1 MTFEELLERA
11 RAFQESRVLL
21 TAIELDVF
29 SAVGDGATAS
39 QVAGR
44 IGADPRATEMLLN
57 ALAAIGALAK
67 RENIFYNTPATAEH
81 LAGPGSQRAGL
92 MHTVNLWER
101 WSTLTAAVRAGT
113 AVWRRRQDVSET
125 EWTEAFIAAMHRN
138 ALLRAPEVI
147 KAIDARNVRR
157 LLDVGGGSGA
167 YSIAFAREYP
177 QLEAEILDRPQV
189 LPLALGYIR
198 EAGLEG
204 RIRVRAGDLRA
215 DQFGTGYD
223 LVLVFAI
230 CHMLSP
236 EENRDLFRRIFSAL
250 APGGRV
256 AVQDFILNADKT
268 APREGALFSLNML
281 VGTEAGASYSELE
294 YRAWLEQAGFRE
306 IRMVSL
312 EKAPSSLMLAVRP

>member
-29 SAVGDGATAS
+29 SAVGEGATAPE
-39 QVAGR
+39 VAAR
-44 IGADPRATEMLLN
+44 IGAAPRATEMLLN
-57 ALAAIGALAK
+57 ALAAIGALDK
-67 RENIFYNTPATAEH
+67 QENIFRNTPATAEH
-81 LAGPGSQRAGL
+81 LAGPRSQRAGL

-113 AVWRRRQDVSET
+113 AVWRRREDVSEA

-147 KAIDARNVRR
+147 QAIDARNVRR

-167 YSIAFAREYP
+167 YSIAFARQYP

-204 RIRVRAGDLRA
+204 RIRVRAGDLRTDPLGA
-215 DQFGTGYD
+215 GYD

-236 EENRDLFRRIFSAL
+236 EENQDLIRRIFAAL

-256 AVQDFILNADKT
+256 AIQDFILNASKT

-281 VGTEAGASYSELE
+281 VGTEAGASYSEPE
-294 YRAWLEQAGFRE
+294 YRSWLEEAGFRD
-306 IRMVSL
+306 IRLVRSG
-312 EKAPSSLMLAVRP
+312 KAPTGLMLAARP